1 MIGLVCLML
10 LGDSLVKEPIEYLM
24 IPQTIVYDENI
35 VADGNW
41 LGVFE
46 TDSGSELRYV
56 DLQLPW
62 QDFEPDE
69 GERPPGRRVT
79 LPAETESPLFL
90 VWSASRVFTEG
101 PVTTFIYSTSTR
113 LSRLS
118 SIFLNTPGLAKAT
131 LYTSTEGLFL
141 SSSGILQHITDTFPT
156 IDGNSTLGIVW
167 AGDLDRDGKL
177 DLIIDDVDFW
187 YDIYNWNLYLST
199 EALPEQLLGWVASF
213 RDVHY

>member
-1 MIGLVCLML
+1 MIGLVCLILM
-10 LGDSLVKEPIEYLM
+10 GDTLVTEPIEYLM
-24 IPQTIVYDENI
+24 IPHTIVYDENI

-62 QDFEPDE
+62 QDFVPDE
-69 GERPPGRRVT
+69 GERPPGRRVS
-79 LPAETESPLFL
+79 LPGETEFPLFL

-101 PVTTFIYSTSTR
+101 PVTTFIYSTSTS
-113 LSRLS
+113 LSQES
-118 SIFLNTPGLAKAT
+118 SIFLNTPGLARAR
-131 LYTSTEGLFL
+131 LYASREGLFL
-141 SSSGILQHITDTFPT
+141 SSSGITQHITDTFPGA
-156 IDGNSTLGIVW
+156 DSNSFLGIVW

-177 DLIIDDVDFW
+177 DLVIDDVDDW

-199 EALPEQLLGWVASF
+199 ESSPEQLLGWVASF
-213 RDVHY
+213 RDVYY